1 MTNFRDHLDPAHCRQ
16 MDDLHVACT
25 DLVSF
30 LGGGGGGGGQ
40 LQTRVGPAL
49 HKGGSNKCLSL

>member
-1 MTNFRDHLDPAHCRQ
+1 MTYFRDHLDPAHCRQ
-16 MDDLHVACT
+16 MDDLACT

-30 LGGGGGGGGQ
+30 LGGGGGGQ